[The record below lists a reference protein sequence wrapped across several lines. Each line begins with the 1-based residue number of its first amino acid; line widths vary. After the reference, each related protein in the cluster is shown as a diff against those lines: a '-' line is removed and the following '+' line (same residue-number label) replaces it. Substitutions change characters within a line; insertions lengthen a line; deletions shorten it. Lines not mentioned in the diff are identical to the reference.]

1 MSNIFIISLGGSL
14 VVPEDGINFK
24 FIKKFKKLILKKIN
38 KKGDKFFI
46 IVGGGKTC
54 RDYNRAIDKIV
65 KTTDENKHW
74 LGIETTR
81 LNAHLLKII
90 FKDACEQKIILD
102 PTKKIKTDKKII
114 LAGGWKP
121 GWSTD
126 YVAVTIAE
134 KYGLK
139 KIINLTNIDY
149 IFNKDPK
156 KYKDAKPIKEIKWQ
170 NYKKLI
176 NNKWRP
182 GMNAPFDPIA
192 SRKAEK
198 LKIEVNIL
206 NGANLKN
213 LENYL
218 KKEKFKGTKIY

>member
-1 MSNIFIISLGGSL
+1 
-14 VVPEDGINFK
+14 
-24 FIKKFKKLILKKIN
+24 
-38 KKGDKFFI
+38 
-46 IVGGGKTC
+46 
-54 RDYNRAIDKIV
+54 
-65 KTTDENKHW
+65 
-74 LGIETTR
+74 
-81 LNAHLLKII
+81 
-90 FKDACEQKIILD
+90 
-102 PTKKIKTDKKII
+102 